1 MFVSNLLRMSHR
13 HIVSFTRN
21 KPINKDLI
29 RVEREKVNNKLI
41 KYVNVKKL
49 ISKKSILI
57 YNYLIE
63 TKK

>member
-1 MFVSNLLRMSHR
+1 MFVSSLLKMSHR

-41 KYVNVKKL
+41 KYVRVKEA
-49 ISKKSILI
+49 ISKKSILM
-57 YNYLIE
+57 YSYLTE